1 MTCLEHLFGNPP
13 YKGSKWQ
20 TDEQKRDMANAWQRH
35 PKLAKTTDYVTG
47 WFAKLLD
54 YVDSEPN
61 AVGAFVATN
70 SICQGQQAIDI
81 WPVAFERDCEIR
93 LLATMRG
100 LPW

>member
-1 MTCLEHLFGNPP
+1 
-13 YKGSKWQ
+13 
-20 TDEQKRDMANAWQRH
+20 MANAWQRH

-93 LLATMRG
+93 FAHTSFTWANLASHNAG